1 MKTCNGGRN
10 VVINTKVTIVR
21 ETNDKTEHFIQI
33 GYCYLL
39 KSGPV
44 SSRRRKN
51 SVLNLY
57 FRPEYIDTQIKYV
70 CCSCFLFNIWL
81 IARPRYHEKKKSA
94 RYHGNN
100 EKREQLSTTSVLQE
114 QGEKARERGLCQV
127 RISICSNWFI
137 VCGSVYMVEGKT
149 ITKSITEDYWKV
161 TQGTNFPIETLN
173 RLLPHTPG
181 TSHPA
186 TAPITKLKEPY
197 NL

>member
-21 ETNDKTEHFIQI
+21 ETNNKTEHFTQI

-39 KSGPV
+39 KSGPL

-57 FRPEYIDTQIKYV
+57 FRPEYIGTQIKYV
-70 CCSCFLFNIWL
+70 CCYCFLFNIWL
-81 IARPRYHEKKKSA
+81 IARLRYHEKKNSA
-94 RYHGNN
+94 RHHGNN
-100 EKREQLSTTSVLQE
+100 AKREQLSTTSALQG
-114 QGEKARERGLCQV
+114 QGEKARARGLCQV
-127 RISICSNWFI
+127 RISICGNWSI

-149 ITKSITEDYWKV
+149 ITKSITEDNWKV

-173 RLLPHTPG
+173 RLFSPHPRDV
-181 TSHPA
+181 SS
-186 TAPITKLKEPY
+186 PY
-197 NL
+197 STNHQVKRTI